1 MPNEK
6 LKKYLNDIV
15 WWIPFRKLRDF
26 IRELVYTILE
36 IKEQNNIILHF
47 IRELNNNIDSNRNMI
62 VVQMTNGLTDQLYV
76 CVNCVVSVFSIEKL
90 YNKKVIYDISFYETC
105 ITNGI
110 QRTKRK
116 FEILNIFNDFSLNIA
131 NENQIQVAKN
141 FYIDGF
147 KYINIDISETI
158 KNNKILYLNTVNA
171 WCPKIKLIEFD
182 KIFDLDKYILP
193 KLDNDNK
200 RVYED
205 IKNYKHSVA
214 CHIRRTDYI
223 NHPYRKYKLLD
234 ENYFIKAIEKIN
246 KQIIGKLKIYFFSD
260 DMDWVK
266 NKLIPLVK
274 NKYDYIAVDIND
286 NDRGYFDFYLIS
298 NCKYQIASEG
308 RFCETAHIFNKYK
321 NKILI
326 TPNDID
332 EKYIRNK

>member
-36 IKEQNNIILHF
+36 IKEQNNIILNELYYANSKCEF
-47 IRELNNNIDSNRNMI
+47 IVMSIGGGF
-62 VVQMTNGLTDQLYV
+62 VDQLYTYRIGY
-76 CVNCVVSVFSIEKL
+76 SIERL
-90 YNKKVIYDISFYETC
+90 YSKKILYDISFYD
-105 ITNGI
+105 IHGKDAIGKYN
-110 QRTKRK
+110 RN
-116 FEILNIFNDFSLNIA
+116 FELLNIFNDIPFKIA
-131 NENQIQVAKN
+131 TDKEIQVSKN
-141 FYIDGF
+141 NVINFINERN
-147 KYINIDISETI
+147 YINVCIENLFRNKHIYLRANGPSI
-158 KNNKILYLNTVNA
+158 KMKYLD
-171 WCPKIKLIEFD
+171 FD
-182 KIFDLDKYILP
+182 EVFDLDKYILP

-200 RVYED
+200 NVYED
-205 IKNYKHSVA
+205 IKICKYSVA
-214 CHIRRTDYI
+214 CHVRRNDYL
-223 NHPYRKYKLLD
+223 NFPGRRYNLLD

-246 KQIIGKLKIYFFSD
+246 KKVKGKLKIYFFSD

-266 NKLIPLVK
+266 SKLIPLVK
-274 NKYDYIAVDIND
+274 DKYDYMAVDIND

-326 TPNDID
+326 TPSDID
-332 EKYIRNK
+332 KRYIRNK

>member
-36 IKEQNNIILHF
+36 IKEQNYTLLKVLNDNIGF
-47 IRELNNNIDSNRNMI
+47 I
-62 VVQMTNGLTDQLYV
+62 VVNFSGGFIDQLYLYR
-76 CVNCVVSVFSIEKL
+76 FGYSIEKL
-90 YNKKVIYDISFYETC
+90 YNRKVLYDISFYNNYGKDD
-105 ITNGI
+105 IGKYN
-110 QRTKRK
+110 RN
-116 FEILNIFNDFSLNIA
+116 FELSNIFNDFYFKTATENEIEIA
-131 NENQIQVAKN
+131 RN
-141 FYIDGF
+141 FYINGLE
-147 KYINIDISETI
+147 YENIDITDIIQNS
-158 KNNKILYLNTVNA
+158 KIIYLNSYNA
-171 WCPKIKLIEFD
+171 WRPKIKKLDFNEV
-182 KIFDLDKYILP
+182 FDLDKYILP

-200 RVYED
+200 SVYED
-205 IKNYKHSVA
+205 IKNCKHSVA
-214 CHIRRTDYI
+214 CHVRRNDYLVVD
-223 NHPYRKYKLLD
+223 YRRYDLN
-234 ENYFIKAIEKIN
+234 EVYFIKAIEKISG
-246 KQIIGKLKIYFFSD
+246 QIKEKLKIYFFSD

-274 NKYDYIAVDIND
+274 DKYDYMTVDIND

-332 EKYIRNK
+332 KKYIRNK

>member
-36 IKEQNNIILHF
+36 IKEQNDLLIKF
-47 IRELNNNIDSNRNMI
+47 NNNIPF
-62 VVQMTNGLTDQLYV
+62 VVVEFAAGFVDQLHLYRYGY
-76 CVNCVVSVFSIEKL
+76 SLEKL
-90 YNKKVIYDISFYETC
+90 YGKKVLYDISWYDYDGKDGAGKY
-105 ITNGI
+105 N
-110 QRTKRK
+110 RN
-116 FEILNIFNDFSLNIA
+116 FELLNIFNDFSFKMATKNEIQIA
-131 NENQIQVAKN
+131 RN
-141 FYIDGF
+141 FIISGQEYDS
-147 KYINIDISETI
+147 IDISNIIENS
-158 KNNKILYLNTVNA
+158 KFLYLNTISA
-171 WCPKIKLIEFD
+171 WRPYTKKLDFNEV
-182 KIFDLDKYILP
+182 FDLDKYILP
-193 KLDNDNK
+193 KLDNYNK
-200 RVYED
+200 KVYED
-205 IKNYKHSVA
+205 INNCKHSVA
-214 CHIRRTDYI
+214 CHVRRNDYLVVD
-223 NHPYRKYKLLD
+223 YRRYDLN

-246 KQIIGKLKIYFFSD
+246 KKVKGKLKIYFFSD

-266 NKLIPLVK
+266 SKLIPLVK
-274 NKYDYIAVDIND
+274 DKYDYMAVDIND

-332 EKYIRNK
+332 KKYIRNNRLTDLPNEKFS